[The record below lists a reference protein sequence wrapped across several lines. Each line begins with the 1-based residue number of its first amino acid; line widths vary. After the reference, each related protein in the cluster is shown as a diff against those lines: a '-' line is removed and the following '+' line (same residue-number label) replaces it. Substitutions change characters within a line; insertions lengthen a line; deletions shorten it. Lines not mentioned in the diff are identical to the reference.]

1 MWEKKIASSFFLA
14 LLLIVLVDAIVYL
27 LVSFFGCYFEV
38 DNSSARYLLSSIS
51 QSLAAIFALV
61 FIVVSVIIAYAS
73 KNIISDVLRYIFQK
87 RRGVFVVFVFF
98 FSLLNNFVF
107 LGFIDD
113 SLLSGNNWV
122 KTAILSNIILF
133 ILCFIYLVIYVY
145 RSIKVS
151 IAPFYPFLNE
161 VKDSIVQSLISLEL
175 FLRGRLN
182 FEILENEKV
191 IGLTAHWITE
201 GMNIVQHD
209 GKAGYIYSYDCSKLR
224 SAFAHLEGS
233 LDQRIYYFYDYGSM
247 IEKDQDIIAYGEAD
261 KKVVKKIDKL
271 LSKSLSTQILRP
283 GRNSGVNYLAS
294 LFRITA
300 DQILNRK
307 VIEEYIERLGDI
319 GELYL
324 ENRKRYLGHYDEKLK
339 DFQYSELLDNWFSE
353 LYELVKKACIAK
365 RELQEQKKILA
376 EEDKP
381 DVYPQSCLHRV
392 ARDAYRFDEII
403 YFNKSLE
410 LIWNYVYF
418 SFSSEETKIPFELLN
433 QLNPVLSSV
442 SSLSVYEL
450 KEEMNFNKLKKY
462 RDIIIRKFLIG
473 LKQCPY
479 EEMTKT
485 AYRKHKRLKLYLI
498 ENIRDDLIEVND
510 EKETILH
517 EYLRD
522 TFYSMLGILF
532 ALLVY
537 KFSKVQRGCAK
548 NTVIDFIR
556 FASKFKQQ
564 MQEADMYH
572 EPLTSIFIEP
582 IMKKALKHIDE
593 LYWFVQ
599 KTHFDDLVEEPES
612 HLGGEIKS
620 REYCINVFFLILCF
634 SHPPVIISKD
644 YWIPKNKGELR
655 LKFDKFEISVDKANT
670 SINMILNE
678 YFSGDLSKI
687 NIAVQSVK
695 SSIENLL
702 DTEDE

>member
-1 MWEKKIASSFFLA
+1 MATKIFWSILIA
-14 LLLIVLVDAIVYL
+14 LLSVAIIDAVVYCFVL
-27 LVSFFGCYFEV
+27 FFGIHFEI
-38 DNSSARYLLSSIS
+38 DNSSARYLLSSTS

-73 KNIISDVLRYIFQK
+73 KNIIADVLRYIFQK
-87 RRGVFVVFVFF
+87 RSGVFVVSVFLF
-98 FSLLNNFVF
+98 SLINNFIFLSFINDSLLNN
-107 LGFIDD
+107 
-113 SLLSGNNWV
+113 NNLV
-122 KTAILSNIILF
+122 KTSVLSNIILF
-133 ILCFIYLVIYVY
+133 ILCFINLVIYVY

-161 VKDSIVQSLISLEL
+161 VKDGIVPSQVNLEL

-182 FEILENEKV
+182 FENIENEKV
-191 IGLTAHWITE
+191 IGLTAHWRTE
-201 GMNIVQHD
+201 GMNVKQHD

-224 SAFAHLEGS
+224 SAFEHLEGS

-247 IEKDQDIIAYGEAD
+247 IEKDQDIIAFGEAG
-261 KKVVKKIDKL
+261 KKVVKTVNKRLSKL
-271 LSKSLSTQILRP
+271 LSTQKLRP
-283 GRNSGVNYLAS
+283 GWNSGVSYLAP
-294 LFRITA
+294 LFRITE

-307 VIEEYIERLGDI
+307 VIEEYIDKLGDI
-319 GELYL
+319 GEIYL
-324 ENRKRYLGHYDEKLK
+324 SNRKRYLGHYDEKLK
-339 DFQYSELLDNWFSE
+339 DFQYTELMDNWFSE

-365 RELQEQKKILA
+365 RELQEQNKILA

-392 ARDAYRFDEII
+392 VRDAYRFDEII

-418 SFSSEETKIPFELLN
+418 SFSLEKTKIPFELLN
-433 QLNPVLSSV
+433 QLNPVLSNV
-442 SSLSVYEL
+442 SSLSVHEL
-450 KEEMNFNKLKKY
+450 KKEMNFNKLKKY

-479 EEMTKT
+479 EEMTKI

-498 ENIRDDLIEVND
+498 DNIRDDLIEVND
-510 EKETILH
+510 EKEAVLH

-522 TFYSMLGILF
+522 TFYCMLGILF

-537 KFSKVQRGCAK
+537 KFSKVQPGCK
-548 NTVIDFIR
+548 KSTIEDFIR
-556 FASKFKQQ
+556 FASKFKLE
-564 MQEADMYH
+564 MQEAVMYH
-572 EPLTSIFIEP
+572 EPLTTIFIEP
-582 IMKKALKHIDE
+582 IMKKALKHIDK

-634 SHPPVIISKD
+634 SHPPVIVSKD
-644 YWIPKNKGELR
+644 YWIPKYKGDLS
-655 LKFDKFEISVDKANT
+655 LKFNKFETSVGKANT
-670 SINMILNE
+670 SINMILVE
-678 YFSGDLSKI
+678 YFKGDISKI
-687 NIAVQSVK
+687 NNAVQEVK
-695 SSIENLL
+695 KSIEDIIGN
-702 DTEDE
+702 ENE